1 MTDYDD
7 ITDARCESYWDNIEM
22 PKERT
27 LTAPIEETTKIETF
41 LYTTDN
47 NTRVSVSE
55 WDDCR
60 AWVSLMGNN
69 GTMWVTLNHTEIEQ
83 LVNVFQAITKGSK

>member
-7 ITDARCESYWDNIEM
+7 ITDARCASYWDNIEM

-27 LTAPIEETTKIETF
+27 MEKTKIETF
-41 LYTTDN
+41 LYTKDH

-55 WDDCR
+55 WENGST
-60 AWVSLMGNN
+60 WVSLMGNN
-69 GTMWVTLNHTEIEQ
+69 GTMWVTLSRDEVKQ
-83 LVNVFQAITKGSK
+83 LVNVFQAIIKS